1 MLYKP
6 VIITS
11 YGMLGTVA
19 STDMSKTK
27 AGWSWWSLQCSWSR
41 VIKERVKGNEVE
53 RFSGGGKVQI
63 T

>member
-1 MLYKP
+1 MFYKP

-27 AGWSWWSLQCSWSR
+27 AGFRGVYS
-41 VIKERVKGNEVE
+41 VAGVE
-53 RFSGGGKVQI
+53 W
-63 T
+63 